1 MVFTVAGAGRLAH
14 ASARMNL
21 RHLVP
26 VVALLGLCFTSSAQK
41 AYEVVKY
48 AGKEGALSVSFAY
61 ADGYPEASELTLSE
75 GGKSVKMQPEG
86 GEMNFQGTLAKT
98 PIQVRVAM
106 DPYAEAPAAVEVTV
120 LKGKDETKLTL
131 KKK

>member
-1 MVFTVAGAGRLAH
+1 VSLRL
-14 ASARMNL
+14 L
-21 RHLVP
+21 FPL
-26 VVALLGLCFTSSAQK
+26 VALLALPVAALAQK

-48 AGKEGALSVSFAY
+48 SGKAGAVAVSFDY

-75 GGKSVKMQPEG
+75 DGKIVKMQPEG
-86 GEMNFQGTLAKT
+86 GEMNFQGTLANK

-120 LKGKDETKLTL
+120 VRGKDETKLTL